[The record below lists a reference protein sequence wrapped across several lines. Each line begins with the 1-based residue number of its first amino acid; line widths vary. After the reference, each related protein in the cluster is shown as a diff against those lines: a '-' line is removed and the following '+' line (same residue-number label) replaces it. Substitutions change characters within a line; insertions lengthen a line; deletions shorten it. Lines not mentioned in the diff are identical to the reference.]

1 MEYTEFRRM
10 ESTKM
15 QALCIKH
22 NWYNAGTNEE
32 YRHLLFEL
40 CGYRHLSTA
49 DVSEIV
55 DDIIA
60 HTLEFRSVTD
70 PEVKAAIVFNVS
82 TEVFNSMTMWLEAA

>member
-1 MEYTEFRRM
+1 MEYAEFRRM

-40 CGYRHLSTA
+40 CGYRNLSTA

-55 DDIIA
+55 NDIIA
-60 HTLEFRSVTD
+60 HTAEFRDVTD
-70 PEVKAAIVFNVS
+70 YEMRAAIVHNVS
-82 TEVFNSMTMWLEAA
+82 VEVFKNMSMWLVA